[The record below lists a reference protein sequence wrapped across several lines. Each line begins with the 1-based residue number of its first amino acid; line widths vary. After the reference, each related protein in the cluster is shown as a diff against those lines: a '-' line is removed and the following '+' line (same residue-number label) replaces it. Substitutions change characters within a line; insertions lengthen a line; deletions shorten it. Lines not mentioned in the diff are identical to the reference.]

1 MDPKNRIEVFLD
13 EGDDLFERYYPPD
26 DFHLNS
32 DLVEYIISKISILRN
47 QEHEILFY
55 SNSNIDISPLK
66 TAITSTFSDRLK
78 SNQFFSRK
86 NKIKA
91 IILGVIGTIIG
102 LIYLGLMET
111 YIYFA
116 GILSVICWVFLWAG
130 TEIYFLDNREIK
142 NEIRKCKYILSA
154 DIEIKHSDMISRND
168 LELTSQKDD

>member
-1 MDPKNRIEVFLD
+1 MNPKNRIEVFLN
-13 EGDDLFERYYPPD
+13 EGDDLFERYYPPE

-47 QEHEILFY
+47 QEHEIFFF

-66 TAITSTFSDRLK
+66 TAITSTFSDRLET
-78 SNQFFSRK
+78 NQFFSRK

-91 IILGVIGTIIG
+91 IILGVLGTIIG
-102 LIYLGLMET
+102 LIFLGLWDS
-111 YIYFA
+111 YVYLA
-116 GILSVICWVFLWAG
+116 GILSVISWVFLWAA

-154 DIEIKHSDMISRND
+154 DIEIKHSDMRRRKD
-168 LELTSQKDD
+168 GEFTSQKDD